1 MIQVVGFE
9 SDLTLINSILWDNS
23 PQEIELSPS
32 SSITVTYSD
41 IQGGWEGEGNIDS
54 DPLFCAP
61 DSGDYSLAENSP
73 CAGTGQDGANMGAFD
88 VDCES
93 ILASDYEIIP
103 TKFAL
108 HPPHPNPFN
117 PTTTIQFDLVETWR
131 ATSLRVFDITGRVV
145 DVLVI
150 GQIESGRHGIQW
162 NASQFSSGIYFVELV
177 AGQKRDVQK
186 LILLK

>member
-108 HPPHPNPFN
+108 HPPYPNPFN

-145 DVLVI
+145 GVLVN
-150 GQIESGRHGIQW
+150 GRMVTGEYEVQW
-162 NASQFSSGIYFVELV
+162 NASQHSSGIYFVELV
-177 AGQKRDVQK
+177 AGEKRDVQK